1 MKLLCLNLII
11 VCTFLA
17 CSPQKESSHFESLAV
32 KENVYNPMLMIAAP
46 DYQKSFLPGVVS
58 DYEKIPQRFSQNELG
73 FQTERIIEN
82 KPGEDNYHQRVLN
95 KISEISQKL
104 HEESTLLIHYSGH
117 GDTSGKLVFP
127 KKSIPVDDLI
137 KHIESQLKN
146 PIARLILV
154 LDSCFS
160 GKVAQE
166 VKGSSQSIKP
176 QEVLMSN
183 LKQNSLSL
191 QAYQN
196 TSYDSLSLTFDEKK
210 IKQMV
215 LVASS
220 SYNETAGDLDEGGL
234 FSVTLWKNIDQLIN
248 QKRNIKMNDFFT
260 NIAKQVQASNPS
272 QTPQFA
278 FFPAS
283 VAEELL
289 FFEKNQKNEEENIVQ
304 GKQEDILQGNEEDIL
319 QGNEEEDFLHEK
331 QEDILHENEEE
342 DIVQGKQEEDLQNHS
357 SLNQDSQ
364 NSSIHEEEGPY
375 LKVIEP
381 TVLKKGTM
389 AQSIIISSNL
399 KCSLPKGSVIYYEN
413 ISSKINGHYMLK
425 LKDSPKGC
433 EHLGLTSIYIFS
445 NHVEK

>member
-1 MKLLCLNLII
+1 
-11 VCTFLA
+11 
-17 CSPQKESSHFESLAV
+17 
-32 KENVYNPMLMIAAP
+32 
-46 DYQKSFLPGVVS
+46 
-58 DYEKIPQRFSQNELG
+58 
-73 FQTERIIEN
+73 
-82 KPGEDNYHQRVLN
+82 
-95 KISEISQKL
+95 
-104 HEESTLLIHYSGH
+104 
-117 GDTSGKLVFP
+117 
-127 KKSIPVDDLI
+127 
-137 KHIESQLKN
+137 
-146 PIARLILV
+146 
-154 LDSCFS
+154 
-160 GKVAQE
+160 
-166 VKGSSQSIKP
+166 
-176 QEVLMSN
+176 MSN

-196 TSYDSLSLTFDEKK
+196 TSYDSLSLTFNEKK

-289 FFEKNQKNEEENIVQ
+289 FFEKNQKNEEEDIVQ
-304 GKQEDILQGNEEDIL
+304 GKQEDILQGNEKEDIL
-319 QGNEEEDFLHEK
+319 QGNEEEDILQGNEK
-331 QEDILHENEEE
+331 EDILQGNEKE
-342 DIVQGKQEEDLQNHS
+342 DILQGNEKEDLQNHS